1 MLPICFEN
9 LTRKEQY
16 LVYFNWQKGLDDN
29 DCVPCFGYDDDDD
42 DDDDQCSEDVVPYW
56 DKIV

>member
-42 DDDDQCSEDVVPYW
+42 DQCSEDVVPYW